1 MLLEISLH
9 SSDKVRRVQVENYN
23 PDEINEQRNNPE
35 IESIKLGNNLYS
47 RIDLKNIEILEESIA
62 DNS

>member
-35 IESIKLGNNLYS
+35 IESIKLGENLYS
-47 RIDLKNIEILEESIA
+47 RIDLKNIEILDESIA